1 MSKRG
6 TVAWLIEELKQFPQ
20 DMEVL
25 VGDRNSKYYNCLNPE
40 IRRVQEGYDV
50 EEDDP
55 DGEDCVCIIAD

>member
-1 MSKRG
+1 MKQN
-6 TVAWLIEELKQFPQ
+6 TVAWLIEELKKLPQ

-25 VGDRNSKYYNCLNPE
+25 VGDRDNTYYNCLKPKILRINDGFE
-40 IRRVQEGYDV
+40 A